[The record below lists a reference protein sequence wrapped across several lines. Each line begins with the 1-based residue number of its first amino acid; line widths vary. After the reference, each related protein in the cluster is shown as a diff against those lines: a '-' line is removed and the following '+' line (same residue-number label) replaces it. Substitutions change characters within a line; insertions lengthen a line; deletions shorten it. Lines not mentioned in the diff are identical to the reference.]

1 VKNLFLISEEQLRGR
16 PRQSAIALAS
26 VAVGAAMLIVTLSL
40 TTGLSED
47 FLRKTTETSAHVEV
61 LPRRPPAARAERM
74 PAAGEQVFALE
85 RHALP
90 DEKRAVR
97 GVAGALA
104 ALRRIPG
111 VRVATPAVEA
121 QVVLLYG
128 TVRRQ
133 AALQGAIPAEEA
145 RVTALD
151 RKVVDGSWEA
161 LARTPDGVI
170 LGRALA
176 RSLGVE
182 TGAHLQAVGPAGGA
196 IPLRVVGLVRS
207 GLTRVDRT
215 LALVN
220 LPLAQ
225 ALAGLSTD
233 QATTLRI
240 ALDDPLA
247 APAVAHAAED
257 ATGYVARSWQE
268 KSAASVDAF
277 DRQNKITLV
286 LVLFTVL
293 VAAFGVA
300 NVLVQL
306 VADKRRDIAVL
317 RAMGFSRF
325 DVRAIYLMQGA
336 LLGLFGATIGW
347 VVGAVLIRVIA
358 ALPIDFGEEAAL
370 QNQRLQ
376 MAEHPRFYAV
386 ALVLSVVV
394 CMIAALGPANRAAR
408 LEPTAILRGER

>member
-1 VKNLFLISEEQLRGR
+1 MKNLFLIAEEQLRGR
-16 PRQSAIALAS
+16 PRQSSIALVS
-26 VAVGAAMLIVTLSL
+26 VAVGASMLIVTLSL

-47 FLRKTTETSAHVEV
+47 FLKKTTETSAHVEI
-61 LPRRPPAARAERM
+61 LSRRPPGARPERM
-74 PAAGEQVFALE
+74 PRPGEEVFAVE
-85 RHALP
+85 RHAIP

-97 GVAGALA
+97 GVAGVLA
-104 ALRRIPG
+104 AVRELPG
-111 VRVATPAVEA
+111 VVIATPAVDA

-133 AALQGAIPAEEA
+133 ALLSGIVPGEEA
-145 RVTALD
+145 RVTGLD
-151 RKVVDGSWEA
+151 EKLVAGSWAA
-161 LARTPDGVI
+161 LARTQDGVI
-170 LGRALA
+170 LGRSLA

-182 TGAHLQAVGPAGGA
+182 IGSHLQAVGPDGGA
-196 IPLRVVGLVRS
+196 IPLRVVGIVQS
-207 GLTRVDRT
+207 GLTRIDRT

-225 ALAGLSTD
+225 ALVGFSSD
-233 QATTLRI
+233 QATTVRI
-240 ALDDPLA
+240 ALEDPLA
-247 APAVAHAAED
+247 APAAAAAAQQ

-286 LVLFTVL
+286 LVFFTVL

-300 NVLVQL
+300 NVLVQI
-306 VADKRRDIAVL
+306 VADKRRDIAIL

-325 DVRAIYLMQGA
+325 DVRSIYLMQGA
-336 LLGLFGATIGW
+336 LLGLLGSAAGW
-347 VVGAVLIRVIA
+347 VVGAILIRVIA

-370 QNQRLQ
+370 RNQGLQ
-376 MAEHPRFYAV
+376 MAEYPRFYLI
-386 ALVLSVVV
+386 ALGLSVVV
-394 CMIAALGPANRAAR
+394 CMLAALGPAGRAAR